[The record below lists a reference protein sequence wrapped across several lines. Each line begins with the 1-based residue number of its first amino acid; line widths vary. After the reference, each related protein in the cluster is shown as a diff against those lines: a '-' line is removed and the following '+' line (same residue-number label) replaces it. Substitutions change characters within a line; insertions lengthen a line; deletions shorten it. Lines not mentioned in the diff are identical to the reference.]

1 MEKHR
6 KYADINEKTILAEK
20 MLKTLKVLVIFYG
33 NTFHW
38 LMEKYDLI
46 IWAHHGMFAAGPDF
60 DTTFGLMHTAEKS
73 AEILVKTLSMTSK
86 KRQTI
91 TSDDFRSL
99 ARDFN
104 LSLPEEFLYE
114 KE

>member
-1 MEKHR
+1 
-6 KYADINEKTILAEK
+6 
-20 MLKTLKVLVIFYG
+20 
-33 NTFHW
+33 
-38 LMEKYDLI
+38 MEKYDLI

-60 DTTFGLMHTAEKS
+60 DTTFGLMYTAEKS
-73 AEILVKTLSMTSK
+73 AEILSMTSK

-104 LSLPEEFLYE
+104 LSLPEEFLYKKSNSNRQE
-114 KE
+114 LLYFLFCLL

>member
-60 DTTFGLMHTAEKS
+60 DTTFG
-73 AEILVKTLSMTSK
+73 
-86 KRQTI
+86 
-91 TSDDFRSL
+91 
-99 ARDFN
+99 
-104 LSLPEEFLYE
+104 
-114 KE
+114 